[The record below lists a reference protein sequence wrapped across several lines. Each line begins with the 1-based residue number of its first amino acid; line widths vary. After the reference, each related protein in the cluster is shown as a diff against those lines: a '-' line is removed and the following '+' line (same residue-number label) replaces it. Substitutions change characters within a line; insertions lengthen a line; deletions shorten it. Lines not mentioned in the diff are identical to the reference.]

1 MLFPRHWPGCG
12 AGGAEA
18 VRRKSCEGS
27 PSRLVLLLAVGGS
40 APAQTSR
47 LYDQQGRGTGRTED
61 RGGTTY
67 FYDQQGRAT
76 GRAEQRGGTTYYYD
90 RQGRGTGRAQAR

>member
-1 MLFPRHWPGCG
+1 MRRL
-12 AGGAEA
+12 A
-18 VRRKSCEGS
+18 VA
-27 PSRLVLLLAVGGS
+27 LVLLLAAGGS
-40 APAQTSR
+40 APAQTRR

>member
-1 MLFPRHWPGCG
+1 MRRL
-12 AGGAEA
+12 A
-18 VRRKSCEGS
+18 VA
-27 PSRLVLLLAVGGS
+27 PVLLLAVGGS

-47 LYDQQGRGTGRTED
+47 SYDQQGRATGRTED

-67 FYDQQGRAT
+67 FYDQQGRT
-76 GRAEQRGGTTYYYD
+76 IGRSEQRDGTTHYYD